1 MAKELA
7 VYGKIGIDKQIN
19 DDLRVRATVSGYHNK
34 QNHFGSLYEGDRAG
48 SRFYMVM
55 VPQSEANGDVTPGD
69 YRASGRWSPG
79 FTNEDN
85 SVMLESFHP
94 FPWS

>member
-7 VYGKIGIDKQIN
+7 IYGKIGIDKQIN

-48 SRFYMVM
+48 SRFYLVM
-55 VPQSEANGDVTPGD
+55 VPQSRLTEMSLLEIIVLQDVG
-69 YRASGRWSPG
+69 
-79 FTNEDN
+79 
-85 SVMLESFHP
+85 HP
-94 FPWS
+94 DLRIKTIL